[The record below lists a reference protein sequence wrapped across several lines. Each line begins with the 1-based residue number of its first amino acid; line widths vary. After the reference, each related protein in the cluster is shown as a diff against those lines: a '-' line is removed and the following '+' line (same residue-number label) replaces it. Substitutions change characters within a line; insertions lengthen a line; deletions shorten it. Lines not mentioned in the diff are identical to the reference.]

1 LKILNIITTNSLLVW
16 KFIGSM
22 ICPVQLLSDYL
33 VLRGNRPGFIFISH
47 LGNPLLLNFRGLSG
61 IVVWTLQ
68 NTNLIHLELAPLPM
82 QLRTDIL
89 MRKFVR

>member
-1 LKILNIITTNSLLVW
+1 VIIWFCV
-16 KFIGSM
+16 G
-22 ICPVQLLSDYL
+22 VGL
-33 VLRGNRPGFIFISH
+33 VLFLFHTSVIQYRVTH
-47 LGNPLLLNFRGLSG
+47 LLLNFRGLSG

-68 NTNLIHLELAPLPM
+68 NTNLINLELAPLPM